1 VGDGADSTSSHT
13 IRWKDDSFVKILFLS
28 SWFPYPPD
36 NGSRI
41 RIFNLI
47 KHLSREHDITLL
59 SFFRGGK
66 VTEDRLRRMQH
77 YCSTVQA
84 VPLAPFR
91 PGSFRSIL
99 GFLSPRPRSV
109 IDTYSRQMQRL
120 VRQTVEEQDFSV
132 VIASQI
138 DTAPYAAP
146 VKGVPRI
153 LEEIELTTPWEKY
166 AREERFGRRLRYGP
180 MWWKTRRFIAH
191 LLRQFDGW
199 TVVSQQERAKV
210 LSIAPGC
217 RRAVVVPNGVDS
229 DRYTGDFG
237 NPEPGTLVFPG
248 ALTYDANFDAM
259 AFFLRKVFPIVKA
272 RQPAVILRITGK
284 TDGVPVDR
292 LPLDDGIIL
301 TGYLEDVRPTVAQ
314 SWVCVVPLR
323 VGGGTRLKILEAMAL
338 GTAVVSTSKGAE
350 GLEVTP
356 GEDILIA
363 DEPTEFADAVARL
376 LSDQALRVRLT
387 ANGRRLVKALYS
399 WETCAQKLEQ
409 LLCQVVEQRKDAR

>member
-1 VGDGADSTSSHT
+1 MKV
-13 IRWKDDSFVKILFLS
+13 LFLS
-28 SWFPYPPD
+28 AWFPFPPD

-47 KHLSREHDITLL
+47 KHLSKEHDITLL
-59 SFFRGGK
+59 SFSRGGK
-66 VTEDRLRRMQH
+66 VTEYRLVMMER
-77 YCSTVQA
+77 YCSTVWV

-91 PGSFRSIL
+91 PSSFHSIL
-99 GFLSPRPRSV
+99 GFLSSRPRSLV
-109 IDTYSRQMQRL
+109 DTYSRQMQRL
-120 VRQTVEEQDFSV
+120 VGQVVEEQDFSV
-132 VIASQI
+132 IIASQI

-146 VKGVPRI
+146 VKGVPGI

-166 AREERFGRRLRYGP
+166 AHQEHIGRRLRYGL
-180 MWWKTRRFIAH
+180 MWWKTRRFVAR

-199 TVVSQQERAKV
+199 TVVSQQERATV

-217 RRAVVVPNGVDS
+217 RRAAVVPNGVDP

-237 NPEPGTLVFPG
+237 APESGTLVFPG

-259 AFFLRKVFPIVKA
+259 AFFLRKVFPIVRA
-272 RQPAVILRITGK
+272 RQPGVILRITGK

-292 LPLDDGIIL
+292 LPSDEGVIL

-363 DEPTEFADAVARL
+363 DEPTEFADAVVRL
-376 LSDQALRVRLT
+376 LSDQTLRAKLT
-387 ANGRRLVKALYS
+387 ANGRRLVGELYS

-409 LLCQVVEQRKDAR
+409 LLYQVVEQRRRIE